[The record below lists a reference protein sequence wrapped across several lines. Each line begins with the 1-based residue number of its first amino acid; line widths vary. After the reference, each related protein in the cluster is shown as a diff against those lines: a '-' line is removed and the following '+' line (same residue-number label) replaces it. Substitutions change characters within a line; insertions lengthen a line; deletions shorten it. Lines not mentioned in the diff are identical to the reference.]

1 MSGAVR
7 VDHREDGII
16 DELERRSAEM
26 VRSHAPVD
34 ELASIRAE
42 VARLRECKRQ
52 QRKIAICDGCGLR
65 WNVSSMRD
73 VSRVYICPQCERR
86 LNGRDRGG
94 TDVLGTY

>member
-16 DELERRSAEM
+16 DAMERRSAEM
-26 VRSHAPVD
+26 VRSHAPVS

-42 VARLRECKRQ
+42 VAQLRDRKRQ
-52 QRKIAICDGCGLR
+52 QRKIAICDGCGYR

-73 VSRVYICPQCERR
+73 VSRGYVCPHCERR
-86 LNGRDRGG
+86 LSGRDRGR
-94 TDVLGTY
+94 TDAFGAD